1 MESVMRNVSAE
12 KRKQALLKKI
22 RTLPAAKV
30 VVVEDFVDFIRQRDD
45 SQLTRAFSKLS
56 ERAFQK
62 VWENPDDAVYD
73 RF

>member
-22 RTLPAAKV
+22 RTLPAEKV
-30 VVVEDFVDFIRQRDD
+30 VVVEGFVDFIRQRND
-45 SQLTRAFSKLS
+45 SQLPRAFSKLS
-56 ERAFQK
+56 EGAFKK

-73 RF
+73 RL

>member
-1 MESVMRNVSAE
+1 MRNVSVA

-45 SQLTRAFSKLS
+45 SQLAHAFSKLS
-56 ERAFQK
+56 EGAFKK

-73 RF
+73 RL

>member
-1 MESVMRNVSAE
+1 MEPVMKNVSAE

-22 RTLPAAKV
+22 RTLPAEKV

-45 SQLTRAFSKLS
+45 SQVTRAFSKLS
-56 ERAFQK
+56 EGALKK

-73 RF
+73 RL